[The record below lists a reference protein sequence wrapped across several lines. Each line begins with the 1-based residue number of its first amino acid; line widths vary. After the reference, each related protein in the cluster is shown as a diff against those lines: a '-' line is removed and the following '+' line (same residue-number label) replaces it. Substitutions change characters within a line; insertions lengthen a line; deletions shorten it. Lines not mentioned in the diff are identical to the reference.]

1 MVNRFPIEV
10 IDALLRAVPE
20 AALIIGSDSRLIAAN
35 PAALSI
41 VPSLR
46 SGELLVRSLRPPD
59 ILDAITRVFSSRTP
73 EKVHWL
79 ERVPVERLFEVYI
92 APMDLVGLAPTV
104 MLTLRDLS
112 EIRRVERMRVDFVA
126 NVSHELRTPLTSVLG
141 FVETLQGPARNDPV
155 ARDRFLAI
163 MGEQARRMSRLVD
176 DLLSLS
182 RVEQSSHLQP
192 RTIVDLAA
200 IARQVVDTL
209 APTVMESETQIVLHA
224 EQPVLV
230 RGDRD
235 ELVRVAENLIENAMK
250 HGASDKPVEVS
261 VVQLGSDGV

>member
-1 MVNRFPIEV
+1 MPDQLRNEL

-20 AALIIGSDSRLIAAN
+20 ALIVGSDFRLVAAN
-35 PAALSI
+35 PAVASLL
-41 VPSLR
+41 PSLR
-46 SGELLVRSLRPPD
+46 PGELLVRGLRSPD
-59 ILDAITRVFSSRTP
+59 ILDAITRAFAARKP
-73 EKVHWL
+73 QKVQWR

-92 APMDLVGLAPTV
+92 APIDLAGVPRMV

-141 FVETLQGPARNDPV
+141 FVETLQGPARNDPA

-182 RVEQSSHLQP
+182 RIEQSAHLQP
-192 RTIVDLAA
+192 TAIVDLSLVAGY
-200 IARQVVDTL
+200 VVDTL
-209 APTVMESETQIVLHA
+209 AQMPNCHRARLPSCIAPT
-224 EQPVLV
+224 
-230 RGDRD
+230 DRA
-235 ELVRVAENLIENAMK
+235 RPSTSPTI
-250 HGASDKPVEVS
+250 SRR
-261 VVQLGSDGV
+261 